1 MPVRVEIGPRDLAE
15 GQVTMVIR
23 HLRTKQPVPLA
34 GVVEEV
40 DRALGTVAADL
51 SAEAAQFRDARTF
64 DVSTIEEATEA
75 GRTGFARLPV
85 AALGPDGEDRLAA
98 ESLSIRCLQRADG
111 TLAQVDDDD
120 AGLTVVIG
128 RSY

>member
-1 MPVRVEIGPRDLAE
+1 MDQHPALYAGRVAVITGAAGGIGLAAATRFAAM
-15 GQVTMVIR
+15 GLKVC
-23 HLRTKQPVPLA
+23 L
-34 GVVEEV
+34 
-40 DRALGTVAADL
+40 ADL

-64 DVSTIEEATEA
+64 DVTTIEEATEA

-98 ESLSIRCLQRADG
+98 ESLSVRCLQRADG

-120 AGLTVVIG
+120 ATLTAVIG